1 MQRRVEVTV
10 LRKHLRVLGVLL
22 ALCCILASAWAHSG
36 GDHPLINA
44 PPPRGGDLSQ
54 VKALLAAGVDVND
67 DAGRGITALMAASQN
82 SHRSIVQALLAA
94 EANVNI
100 KTRNGD
106 TPLIAATQNGHEE
119 VVQLLKKAGA
129 R

>member
-1 MQRRVEVTV
+1 MQRRIEVTG
-10 LRKHLRVLGVLL
+10 LRKHLRVLAMLL
-22 ALCCILASAWAHSG
+22 VLCCASASIWAHSG

-44 PPPRGGDLSQ
+44 AGRGDLSQ
-54 VKALLAAGVDVND
+54 VKALLAAKADVND
-67 DAGRGITALMAASQN
+67 DAGRGITALMVASQN
-82 SHRSIVQALLAA
+82 GHREIVQALLAA
-94 EANVNI
+94 KANVNI

-129 R
+129 K

>member
-1 MQRRVEVTV
+1 MQRRIEVTV
-10 LRKHLRVLGVLL
+10 LRKHLRILAMLL
-22 ALCCILASAWAHSG
+22 ALCCIPASTWAHSG

-44 PPPRGGDLSQ
+44 AGRGDLSQ
-54 VKALLAAGVDVND
+54 VKMLLAAKADVND
-67 DAGRGITALMAASQN
+67 DAGRGITALMVASQN
-82 SHRSIVQALLAA
+82 GHREIVQALLAA
-94 EANVNI
+94 KANVNI

-106 TPLIAATQNGHEE
+106 TPLIAATQNGHEA

>member
-1 MQRRVEVTV
+1 MAV
-10 LRKHLRVLGVLL
+10 LRKHLRVLAMLL
-22 ALCCILASAWAHSG
+22 ALCCAPASAWAHSG

-44 PPPRGGDLSQ
+44 AGRGDLSQ
-54 VKALLAAGVDVND
+54 VKMLLAAKADVND
-67 DAGRGITALMAASQN
+67 DAGRGITALMVASQN
-82 SHRSIVQALLAA
+82 GHREIVQALLAA
-94 EANVNI
+94 KANVNI

-119 VVQLLKKAGA
+119 VVHLLKKAGA

>member
-1 MQRRVEVTV
+1 MRGEIEVV
-10 LRKHLRVLGVLL
+10 WLQKYLHILAMLL
-22 ALCCILASAWAHSG
+22 ALCCVPASTWAHSG
-36 GDHPLINA
+36 GDHPLVNA
-44 PPPRGGDLSQ
+44 AGRGDLSQ
-54 VKALLAAGVDVND
+54 VKALLAAKADVND
-67 DAGRGITALMAASQN
+67 DAGRGITALMVASQN
-82 SHRSIVQALLAA
+82 GHRSIVQALLAA
-94 EANVNI
+94 KANVNI

>member
-1 MQRRVEVTV
+1 MQRRIEVTG
-10 LRKHLRVLGVLL
+10 LRKHLRVLAVLL
-22 ALCCILASAWAHSG
+22 VLCCVPASAWAHSG

-44 PPPRGGDLSQ
+44 AGRGDLSQ
-54 VKALLAAGVDVND
+54 VKVLLATKVDVND
-67 DAGRGITALMAASQN
+67 DAGRGITALMVASQN
-82 SHRSIVQALLAA
+82 GHRSIVQALLAA
-94 EANVNI
+94 KANVNT

-129 R
+129 K

>member
-1 MQRRVEVTV
+1 MQRRIEVTG
-10 LRKHLRVLGVLL
+10 LRKHLRVLAVLL
-22 ALCCILASAWAHSG
+22 VLCCVPASAWAHSG

-44 PPPRGGDLSQ
+44 AGRGDLSQ
-54 VKALLAAGVDVND
+54 VKALLAAKADVND
-67 DAGRGITALMAASQN
+67 DAGRGITALMVASQN
-82 SHRSIVQALLAA
+82 GHREIVQALLVAK
-94 EANVNI
+94 ANVNI

>member
-1 MQRRVEVTV
+1 MQRGIEVTG
-10 LRKHLRVLGVLL
+10 LQKYPYIMAMLL
-22 ALCCILASAWAHSG
+22 VLCCVPASTWAHSG

-44 PPPRGGDLSQ
+44 AGRGDLSQ
-54 VKALLAAGVDVND
+54 VKVLLATKVDVND
-67 DAGRGITALMAASQN
+67 DAGRGITALMVASQN
-82 SHRSIVQALLAA
+82 GHRSIVQALLAA
-94 EANVNI
+94 KANVNT

>member
-1 MQRRVEVTV
+1 MQRRIEVTG
-10 LRKHLRVLGVLL
+10 LRKHLRVLAVLL
-22 ALCCILASAWAHSG
+22 VLCCVPASAWAHSG

-44 PPPRGGDLSQ
+44 AGRGDLSQ
-54 VKALLAAGVDVND
+54 VKALLAAK
-67 DAGRGITALMAASQN
+67 
-82 SHRSIVQALLAA
+82 
-94 EANVNI
+94 ANVNI

-106 TPLIAATQNGHEE
+106 TPLIAATQNGHEV

>member
-1 MQRRVEVTV
+1 MTV
-10 LRKHLRVLGVLL
+10 LRKHLHVLAMLL
-22 ALCCILASAWAHSG
+22 AFCCIPASVWAHSG

-44 PPPRGGDLSQ
+44 AGRGDLSQ
-54 VKALLAAGVDVND
+54 VKALLTTKVDVND
-67 DAGRGITALMAASQN
+67 DAGRGITALLVASQN
-82 SHRSIVQALLAA
+82 GHREIVQALLAA
-94 EANVNI
+94 KANVNI